1 MLHKWKLDLMR
12 CLLAQMINNK
22 TLPAG
27 GNLYTCDMAKKK
39 SSF

>member
-12 CLLAQMINNK
+12 HLLAQMINNK
-22 TLPAG
+22 TLPAE
-27 GNLYTCDMAKKK
+27 GNLYICYMAKKK